1 MFLKMTEPRGRAVP
15 SVRRARR
22 LRRPEA
28 TQRATTNRDN
38 RFAGSVRD
46 RFQFITLNEDKNPMT
61 DSTKI
66 QISSDPPIARI
77 VLHRPEKLNA
87 LDPEM
92 LAALETGLSL
102 LEGRSDIRVVTLQ
115 ATGEKAFCVGAD
127 INAWTA
133 LTPLQMWS
141 EWIRHG
147 HRVFSRLIHLRQ
159 PVIFAIQGLAFGGGL
174 ELALACDIRIAG
186 ESARFAMPEVKLGTV
201 PGWGGT
207 SRLPEL
213 IGKGRAQ
220 QMILSGEPITAAV
233 AERWG
238 LVNEVVA
245 TDRLN
250 SRVDELANRIA
261 ANAPVSV
268 QTAKQL
274 VAGCLSVD
282 FSSN

>member
-1 MFLKMTEPRGRAVP
+1 
-15 SVRRARR
+15 
-22 LRRPEA
+22 
-28 TQRATTNRDN
+28 
-38 RFAGSVRD
+38 
-46 RFQFITLNEDKNPMT
+46 MT
-61 DSTKI
+61 DPTKI
-66 QISSDPPIARI
+66 QISSEVPIARI
-77 VLHRPEKLNA
+77 TLHRPEKLNA

-92 LAALETGLSL
+92 LTTLETGLDL
-102 LEGRSDIRVVTLQ
+102 LEGHADIRVVILQ

-147 HRVFSRLIHLRQ
+147 HRVFSRLLHLRQ
-159 PVIFAIQGLAFGGGL
+159 PVICAIQGLAFGGGL

-238 LVNEVVA
+238 LVNEVVP

-250 SRVDELANRIA
+250 SRVEELANRIA

-274 VAGCLSVD
+274 VAG
-282 FSSN
+282 SSAVTLESIAAATNAFTKDAAEGLAAFREKRSPNFQGL

>member
-1 MFLKMTEPRGRAVP
+1 
-15 SVRRARR
+15 
-22 LRRPEA
+22 
-28 TQRATTNRDN
+28 
-38 RFAGSVRD
+38 
-46 RFQFITLNEDKNPMT
+46 MT

-66 QISSDPPIARI
+66 QISPDAPIARI
-77 VLHRPEKLNA
+77 TLNRPEKLNA

-92 LAALETGLSL
+92 LTALESGLSL
-102 LEGRSDIRVVTLQ
+102 IEGRRDIRVVILQ

-147 HRVFSRLIHLRQ
+147 HRVFSRLLQLRQ
-159 PVIFAIQGLAFGGGL
+159 PVICAIQGLAFGGGL
-174 ELALACDIRIAG
+174 ELALACDIRVAS

-207 SRLPEL
+207 ARLPEVV
-213 IGKGRAQ
+213 GTGRARQ
-220 QMILSGEPITAAV
+220 IVLSGEPITAAI

-238 LVNEVVA
+238 LVNEVVPG
-245 TDRLN
+245 DRLVA
-250 SRVDELANRIA
+250 RVEELASRIA
-261 ANAPVSV
+261 ANAPVAV

-274 VAGCLSVD
+274 LAGGNMVTLESIAAATNAFTQD
-282 FSSN
+282 AAEGLAAFREKRSPIFQGL